1 MQADC
6 AIARSVA
13 LARHDADL
21 AGTLHAAG
29 LLRSPED
36 STELESYGQPGRGR
50 SVTIYANSGHAF
62 MTIQGR
68 RFDTVAQAQ
77 TGSRWSNHMVSTA
90 GFVARHPTHY

>member
-1 MQADC
+1 M
-6 AIARSVA
+6 
-13 LARHDADL
+13 
-21 AGTLHAAG
+21 
-29 LLRSPED
+29 
-36 STELESYGQPGRGR
+36 
-50 SVTIYANSGHAF
+50 TIYANSGHAF